1 MSDWIPK
8 VSEGVSEDDPISSL
22 NVGQVMGP
30 LIKESNTEEEE
41 GLEEKKEFSFEQII
55 LMESV

>member
-1 MSDWIPK
+1 MPDWIPK
-8 VSEGVSEDDPISSL
+8 VSEGVSEDGPVSSL

-30 LIKESNTEEEE
+30 LIKEGNTEEEE
-41 GLEEKKEFSFEQII
+41 GLEEKEEFSFEQII